1 MSHSD
6 ATLSPSELAI
16 YEWQM
21 WVRDL
26 GVEGQRKLKNA
37 SVLVSRCGGLGGL
50 AAYELAAAG
59 VGKIV
64 VAHAGNLKQS
74 DLHRQLLQT
83 ADWVGKPRIES
94 IVRRLREL
102 NPHIEI
108 VGVAENVS
116 AGSGGAQDADA
127 AKLLPD
133 SPPFQGG
140 AGGGLGVQP
149 EHGHN
154 PAVRPTLPQPL
165 PKREGS
171 SEGNAK
177 RLIEQVDIVVDAA
190 PLFEERYAM
199 NDEAVRQGKPVV
211 ECAMYEMEGTVT
223 TIIPGKGP
231 CLRCLCP
238 TPPSTWTR
246 QFPVLG
252 AVSGTV
258 GCLGAVE
265 VIKLITGIGEPLV
278 GRMLKMDL
286 RSMRFQVLKTF
297 RDPKCPA
304 CANL

>member
-1 MSHSD
+1 MSNSD
-6 ATLSPSELAI
+6 VPLTPAELAI

-26 GVEGQRKLKNA
+26 GVQGQRKLKYA

-64 VAHAGNLKQS
+64 IAHAGNLKES

-108 VGVAENVS
+108 VGVPENIS
-116 AGSGGAQDADA
+116 AGPG
-127 AKLLPD
+127 
-133 SPPFQGG
+133 
-140 AGGGLGVQP
+140 
-149 EHGHN
+149 
-154 PAVRPTLPQPL
+154 
-165 PKREGS
+165 
-171 SEGNAK
+171 GNAR

-190 PLFEERYAM
+190 PLFDERYAM

-238 TPPSTWTR
+238 TPPPNWTR
-246 QFPVLG
+246 QFPVIG

-297 RDPKCPA
+297 RDPKCA
-304 CANL
+304 VCAK